1 MTISFTPEFKHY
13 TLHKLAE
20 SFGRIG
26 TIALR
31 DNLLY
36 FEPLHGEPILIAK
49 PDDPLEDSEEFKKLK
64 QTVYA
69 YEMDNN
75 RLKLVESGLRNE
87 VALLRAGFKF
97 SPREATPDLGDYN
110 WTNAVSCA
118 SWNPAQVAEVI
129 ASSEGENDGANWL
142 LVVKLADGRYSFLSA
157 GCDYTGWDCQ
167 AGGHSEERDSLA
179 ELVRFGM
186 GQDDRE
192 RLGFELIEAG
202 A

>member
-49 PDDPLEDSEEFKKLK
+49 PDDPLENSEELEKLK

-75 RLKLVESGLRNE
+75 RLKLVESGLRDE

-97 SPREATPDLGDYN
+97 SPREATPDLGDYD
-110 WTNAVSCA
+110 WRNAVSYA
-118 SWNPAQVAEVI
+118 SWHPAQVAEMI
-129 ASSEGENDGANWL
+129 ASSEGQNGGDNWL

-157 GCDYTGWDCQ
+157 GCDFTGWDCQ
-167 AGGHSEERDSLA
+167 AGGYSTEHNTLA

-186 GQDDRE
+186 GADDRE
-192 RLGFELIEAG
+192 RLGFKLIGGE
-202 A
+202 